1 MKRGS
6 RVKENNRNLKA
17 FTVLF
22 RAYQTIQDATKRDL
36 LQYDLNQ
43 TEFSVLEFLYHHGEQ
58 PIQVIGK
65 KILIASSSITYVID
79 KLEQKSFVYR
89 RACPKDRRVTYVL
102 LTYEGQV
109 LMEEIFPKHGQK
121 INEIFEVLNQ
131 QEMDTMILSL
141 KKVGLNAVEK

>member
-1 MKRGS
+1 MK
-6 RVKENNRNLKA
+6 EDNRNLKA

-79 KLEQKSFVYR
+79 KLEQKDFVYR

-102 LTYEGQV
+102 LTSKGQT
-109 LMEEIFPKHGQK
+109 LMEEIFPKHEQK
-121 INEIFEVLNQ
+121 INEIFEVLDQ